1 ISGPQPGS
9 YGSMMELTWGG
20 KNPLNMSDGGT
31 RTFLEDGDTVTMRG
45 WCEHNGM
52 RVGFGEVVGQVLPA
66 I

>member
-1 ISGPQPGS
+1 
-9 YGSMMELTWGG
+9 
-20 KNPLNMSDGGT
+20 MSDGGT